1 MVWSTISEIEAN
13 PKKIKPIGI
22 NLFLFIRLKLL
33 NDFIPNI
40 NGMTAAWIWA
50 NSKIEKNKIN
60 PHNLLILKLIY
71 LSDLVIWAEKYTIAP
86 R

>member
-1 MVWSTISEIEAN
+1 MVWSIISEIDAN

-22 NLFLFIRLKLL
+22 NLLLFIRLNLL
-33 NDFIPNI
+33 NDFIPN
-40 NGMTAAWIWA
+40 NSGMIAAWRWA

-60 PHNLLILKLIY
+60 PHNPLKLRLIY
-71 LSDLVIWAEKYTIAP
+71 LSDLVIWAEKYTIAL